1 MDMMITRKGLKTMT
15 VNVFLLLAAAA
26 TSVIRD
32 NWTPSN
38 YISLIIIITI
48 MMMMMKMMMMMMM
61 MMMAMTMM

>member
-38 YISLIIIITI
+38 YIFLLVIIVVI
-48 MMMMMKMMMMMMM
+48 
-61 MMMAMTMM
+61 